1 MWKQADFGRN
11 PEHPPLV
18 KLLATIPLLRLPLKI
33 PPTEDQFFKRD
44 AMIGG
49 REFLFKNNA
58 DQILFRIRMAASLLS
73 LLMMV
78 LVFLAAR
85 EMFGT
90 AAGFIALG
98 LLVFDPTV
106 LAHGA
111 YVTTD
116 MGLSCFMFASIYA
129 FYRYV
134 KAPSAR
140 RLIIAGLATGL
151 ALASKHSAILVFPML
166 VLLAVCEASAAW
178 PPQRAFR
185 LRRANAPSVWPALS
199 S

>member
-1 MWKQADFGRN
+1 MAAGVACFLLVLVQYALTARANSATWDEGDHIYSGYMMWKHADFGRN

-18 KLLATIPLLRLPLKI
+18 KLLATIPVASPALENAAALQ
-33 PPTEDQFFKRD
+33 DQFFKRD
-44 AMIGG
+44 ALIGG
-49 REFLFKNNA
+49 KEFLFKNDA
-58 DQILFRIRMAASLLS
+58 DQILFRARMAASLLS

-98 LLVFDPTV
+98 LLAFDPTV

-111 YVTTD
+111 VVTTD
-116 MGLSCFMFASIYA
+116 MGLSCFVFASIYA

-134 KAPSAR
+134 KAPS
-140 RLIIAGLATGL
+140 
-151 ALASKHSAILVFPML
+151 P
-166 VLLAVCEASAAW
+166 
-178 PPQRAFR
+178 
-185 LRRANAPSVWPALS
+185 
-199 S
+199 